1 MFTPTMWANPNNLEL
16 IKEKKETE
24 QLDSNIINK
33 IENKKIDLEG
43 KFSETIYKF
52 LISVRLFKTSQST

>member
-24 QLDSNIINK
+24 QLDSNIINN
-33 IENKKIDLEG
+33 IENKKIDSEG